1 MGSFV
6 RDGARQ
12 GMTTGEPLRVTHVIT
27 GLGQGGAEA
36 VLFRLATFAGQ
47 PVEHTV
53 ISLTDDGVYG
63 ERLRAAGVTVHTL
76 GMARGRVSLSGF
88 ARLRRM
94 LIEQRPDAVQ
104 TWMYHADLIGGIA
117 ARLAGVRAIAWGIR
131 NSGAH
136 LQRSSR
142 SARLVLKLC
151 AMLSGQIPAAIVC
164 AARDSAVR
172 HEQYGYR
179 ADRMTVIANG
189 YDLSRYQPDAQARQR
204 MRLRWQV
211 SDTTPV
217 IGCVA
222 RWDPLKDHGNLLGAM
237 ALLVQRYQPRA
248 DDGVGGSITTPH
260 AEAPGHLSADIH
272 CALIGRGMT
281 PDNAGLRAMI
291 ERLGLGD
298 RVLLLGPSD
307 DVPAVMNALDIH
319 VLSSCA
325 EGFPN
330 VVAEAMAC
338 GTPCVVTDVGDAAHI
353 VGQTAPVVPPEN
365 AQALADGIARAL
377 EDITVRGRDAV
388 GGPGRARV
396 LAEFDLAHMV
406 AQYESVW
413 RRISRRGAKES
424 S

>member
-1 MGSFV
+1 MNTSP
-6 RDGARQ
+6 
-12 GMTTGEPLRVTHVIT
+12 TLRVTHVIT

-36 VLFRLATFAGQ
+36 VLFRLTTFPGQ
-47 PVEHTV
+47 AVQHTV
-53 ISLTDDGVYG
+53 ISLTDDGIYG
-63 ERLRAAGVTVHTL
+63 ERLRAAGVTVHCL
-76 GMARGRVSLSGF
+76 GMARGRVSLGGLM
-88 ARLRRM
+88 RLRRL
-94 LIEQRPDAVQ
+94 LIEHKPDAVQ
-104 TWMYHADLIGGIA
+104 TWMYHADLIGGVV
-117 ARLAGVRAIAWGIR
+117 ARLAGVRAVAWGIR

-151 AMLSGQIPAAIVC
+151 AMLSGRIPAVIVC
-164 AARDSAVR
+164 AARDAAVR

-179 ADRMTVIANG
+179 ADRLTVIANG
-189 YDLSRYQPDAQARQR
+189 YDLSRYQPDDEARR
-204 MRLRWQV
+204 RLRAQWQV
-211 SDTTPV
+211 ADDTPV
-217 IGCVA
+217 LGCVA
-222 RWDPLKDHGNLLGAM
+222 RWDPLKDHANLLGAV
-237 ALLVQRYQPRA
+237 ALLVQRGPR
-248 DDGVGGSITTPH
+248 S
-260 AEAPGHLSADIH
+260 EALR

-281 PDNAGLRAMI
+281 HDNADLCALI
-291 ERLGLGD
+291 ERLGLRD

-338 GTPCVVTDVGDAAHI
+338 GTPCVVTDVGDAGHI

-365 AQALADGIARAL
+365 AQALADGIAQAL
-377 EDITVRGRDAV
+377 HQIAQRGRDAV

-413 RRISRRGAKES
+413 RRIAQSVTRPHAQEPR
-424 S
+424 

>member
-1 MGSFV
+1 MKTV
-6 RDGARQ
+6 R
-12 GMTTGEPLRVTHVIT
+12 PLRVTHVIT

-36 VLFRLATFAGQ
+36 VLFRLATYPDQQAH
-47 PVEHTV
+47 HTV
-53 ISLTDDGVYG
+53 VSLTDDGVYG

-76 GMARGRVSLSGF
+76 GMARGRVSVSGLMK
-88 ARLRRM
+88 LRR
-94 LIEQRPDAVQ
+94 LLLEQKPDAVQ
-104 TWMYHADLIGGIA
+104 TWMYHADLIGGVA
-117 ARLAGVRAIAWGIR
+117 ARLAGVRAVAWGIR

-151 AMLSGQIPAAIVC
+151 ALLSGRVPAVIVC
-164 AARDSAVR
+164 AARDAAVR

-179 ADRMTVIANG
+179 ADRLVVIANG

-204 MRLRWQV
+204 MRAQWQV
-211 SDTTPV
+211 TEHTPV

-222 RWDPLKDHGNLLGAM
+222 RWDPLKDHANLLGALA
-237 ALLVQRYQPRA
+237 ALVHQQDGSLHAHNVDQAAGASGDATSQPTAFAALR
-248 DDGVGGSITTPH
+248 
-260 AEAPGHLSADIH
+260 
-272 CALIGRGMT
+272 CALVGRGMS
-281 PDNAGLRAMI
+281 PDNAELNALI
-291 ERLGLGD
+291 DRLGV
-298 RVLLLGPSD
+298 REHVLLLGPSD

-353 VGQTAPVVPPEN
+353 VGQTSAVVPPEN
-365 AQALADGIARAL
+365 AAALAQGIAATL
-377 EDITVRGRDAV
+377 QNIATRGRQAV
-388 GGPGRARV
+388 GETGRARV

-406 AQYESVW
+406 AAYDAVW
-413 RRISRRGAKES
+413 RRIAQEAR
-424 S
+424 